1 MTDEYLKVLN
11 TIYSCTTE
19 QQLLVTKRMVGLLE
33 QKHGAEYRSLH
44 TMCEVKSGYIAVGE
58 EL

>member
-1 MTDEYLKVLN
+1 MTGEYLKVLD

-19 QQLLVTKRMVGLLE
+19 QQLLVTKRMVELLE
-33 QKHGAEYRSLH
+33 KKHGAEYSSLH
-44 TMCEVKSGYIAVGE
+44 KMCEVKSGYIAIGE